1 MPRDERG
8 FTLAEVL
15 IALALISIVFA
26 GIYFFSLPG
35 QRLYYRGSTQ
45 VELHESLR
53 LVAERIIRELRFA
66 REVELL
72 PSGWDPASASTEEYS
87 YIYFDAAKRM
97 VILLDSAGAR
107 PLSDPL
113 VSALIFSD
121 KGSILLFTLT
131 GESRGHVFTL
141 ESSVKPLNV
150 SGNITGPPEGTALR
164 FSLPS

>member
-1 MPRDERG
+1 MPSPHCHCLRWVIFLPR
-8 FTLAEVL
+8 AE
-15 IALALISIVFA
+15 
-26 GIYFFSLPG
+26 
-35 QRLYYRGSTQ
+35 LYYRGSTQ

-53 LVAERIIRELRFA
+53 LVAENNSRAKIC
-66 REVELL
+66 REV
-72 PSGWDPASASTEEYS
+72 SCPAAGIRFGFTEEYS